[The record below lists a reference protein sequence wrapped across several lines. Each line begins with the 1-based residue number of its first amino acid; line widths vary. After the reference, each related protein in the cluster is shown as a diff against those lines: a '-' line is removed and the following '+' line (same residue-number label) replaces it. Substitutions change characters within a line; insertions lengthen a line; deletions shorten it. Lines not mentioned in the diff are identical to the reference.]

1 MSEITDEACSIEEKW
16 AKINTNA
23 ANKNHD
29 LFSDKNTAHFIAVD
43 SFSADY
49 LISKA
54 ITDHL
59 TPAEII
65 RDMVQEKMTVSAS
78 SKQ

>member
-1 MSEITDEACSIEEKW
+1 MSEITDEACAIEEKW

-23 ANKNHD
+23 VNKNHD
-29 LFSDKNTAHFIAVD
+29 LFSDKNTTRFIAVD

-54 ITDHL
+54 NADHI

-65 RDMVQEKMTVSAS
+65 RDMVQEKMTVSVL
-78 SKQ
+78 SK